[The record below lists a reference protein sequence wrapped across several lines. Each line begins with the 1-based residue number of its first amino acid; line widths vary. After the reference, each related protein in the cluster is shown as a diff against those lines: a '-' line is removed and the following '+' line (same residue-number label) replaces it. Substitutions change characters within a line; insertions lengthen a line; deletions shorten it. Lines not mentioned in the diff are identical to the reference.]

1 MVVTAVLFAIV
12 TVLAGVVAL
21 GDVVMS
27 DAGVG
32 AKRLAVAHVSL
43 ASVGIILLLVAVVA
57 VNRGPAWASF
67 TALLV
72 AGGLGLTTL
81 ILTRRP
87 RRRAVDDPPSGGV
100 PLPVIVIPG
109 AAAVITIVSVLV
121 AAAGTG
127 LVRH

>member
-72 AGGLGLTTL
+72 AGALGLTTL
-81 ILTRRP
+81 ILTRSAAISDRGAVRP
-87 RRRAVDDPPSGGV
+87 KAAEAPARRTSRRSRQEPRSLQD
-100 PLPVIVIPG
+100 
-109 AAAVITIVSVLV
+109 
-121 AAAGTG
+121 
-127 LVRH
+127 